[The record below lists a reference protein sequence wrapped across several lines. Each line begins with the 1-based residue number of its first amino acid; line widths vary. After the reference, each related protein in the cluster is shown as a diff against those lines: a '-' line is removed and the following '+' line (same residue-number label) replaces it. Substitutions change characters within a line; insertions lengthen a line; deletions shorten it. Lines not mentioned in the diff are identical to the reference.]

1 MLYLGITGTKSK
13 QHGGIQL
20 MAPQRLLV
28 VEDDPGVRTTI
39 VTCLELEGYT
49 VDAAS
54 STKEAIDR
62 LSASSYPIVI
72 SDIYIDDRTGLDVLE
87 AARRKDPAC
96 SVILMTAR
104 GTMETVMAATRGGA
118 FDYIAKPFDL
128 GRIVE
133 TVKRAE
139 AAHGELEDEA
149 EPEEMP
155 ESAMIGSSRGI
166 VEIYKM
172 VSQVAPTD
180 ATVLIEGE
188 TGTGKE
194 LIARMVHRF
203 SARASQAFVPVDCA
217 SIAPSLLESELFG
230 HTKGAFTG
238 ADKDR
243 IGVFEAANKGTTFLD
258 EIGEI
263 EFNFQLKLLRFLQER
278 EVRPVGASRSKAVDV
293 RIVAATNKDLQKL
306 VDEGKFRQD
315 LWFRLNVIRLV
326 LPPLRERRG
335 DVPLL
340 ARFFAGKYN
349 ARYGRETK
357 LTESGLKALEEHG
370 GPGNVR
376 QLQHMIERL
385 TILTPNERIDG
396 ESVRDALAAM
406 EPRDHSVETLADAE
420 SEQIRRVLAATGGN
434 KSRASQILGIERK
447 TLYRKLER
455 MKL

>member
-1 MLYLGITGTKSK
+1 M
-13 QHGGIQL
+13 
-20 MAPQRLLV
+20 PQPRLLV

-39 VTCLELEGYT
+39 VTCLELEGYA

-128 GRIVE
+128 DRMVE

-149 EPEEMP
+149 EPEDLP
-155 ESAMIGSSRGI
+155 ESAMIGSSRGM

-194 LIARMVHRF
+194 LVARMVHRF
-203 SARASQAFVPVDCA
+203 SARAAQPFVPVDCA

-230 HTKGAFTG
+230 AMRGAFTG

-243 IGVFEAANKGTTFLD
+243 IGVFEAANKGTVFLD

-263 EFNFQLKLLRFLQER
+263 EMGFQQNLLRFMQER
-278 EVRPVGASRSKAVDV
+278 EIRPVGASRSKPVDV
-293 RIVAATNKDLQKL
+293 RVVAATNRDLQKM
-306 VDEGKFRQD
+306 VDDGKFRPD
-315 LWFRLNVIRLV
+315 LWFRINVIRMT

-340 ARFFAGKYN
+340 ARFFVAKYN
-349 ARYGRETK
+349 ERYNRDAK
-357 LTESGLKALEEHG
+357 LTDSGLKALEEYTW
-370 GPGNVR
+370 PGNIR
-376 QLQHMIERL
+376 QLQHLIERL
-385 TILTPNERIDG
+385 TILAPNERIDG
-396 ESVRDALAAM
+396 EAVRDALAAM
-406 EPRDHSVETLADAE
+406 EPRDHTVDTLADAE
-420 SEQIRRVLAATGGN
+420 SEQIRKVLAATGGN
-434 KSRASQILGIERK
+434 KSRAAQILGIERK

-455 MKL
+455 MK